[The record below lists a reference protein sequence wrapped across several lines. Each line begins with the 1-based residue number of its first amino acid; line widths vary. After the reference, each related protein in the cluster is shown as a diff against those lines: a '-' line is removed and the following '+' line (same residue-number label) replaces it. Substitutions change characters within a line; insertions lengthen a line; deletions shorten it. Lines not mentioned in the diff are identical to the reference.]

1 MKPFEKHI
9 IEPSD
14 YYVYTPSVTAKQIF
28 FYPLQCGHFF
38 YEAGYHLSR
47 EAFDSFLLMYVEEGS
62 MTFEYTAQDRGG
74 LPGERL
80 SGEIHAGQFLFLNC
94 YLPHAYDSVSG
105 CKCLWCHFDGE
116 LARGF
121 YTSATAHAG
130 AVLTLKNPY
139 PALEKL
145 KAVYD
150 VFKNRSPVR
159 EPLIS
164 KYITD
169 LLTMFLL
176 DPPKKEDTLRQAD
189 ILAECVGYISEH
201 FAEELSVELLAARAG
216 LSPYHFIRV
225 FRRETGFTPHQ
236 YLMNTRIAAAKYL
249 LKNSTLSTKSICF
262 QTGFSCES
270 VFCSAFKKHQ
280 GITPTAYRN
289 S

>member
-1 MKPFEKHI
+1 MKPCEKHI

-14 YYVYTPSVTAKQIF
+14 YYVYTPSITAKQIF
-28 FYPLQCGHFF
+28 FYPLQCGHFH

-47 EAFDSFLLMYVEEGS
+47 EAFDSFLLMYVEEGG
-62 MTFEYTAQDRGG
+62 MTLEYTGEHR
-74 LPGERL
+74 ERL
-80 SGEIHAGQFLFLNC
+80 SGEIHAGQFLFLDC
-94 YLPHAYDSVSG
+94 YLPHTYCCAGG
-105 CKCLWCHFDGE
+105 CKCLWCHFDGK

-121 YTSATAHAG
+121 YTFATAHTG
-130 AVLTLKNPY
+130 VVLTLPNPY
-139 PALEKL
+139 PAFEKL

-150 VFKNRSPVR
+150 VFKNRSPVK

-176 DPPKKEDTLRQAD
+176 NPPKKEYALQQAD
-189 ILAECVGYISEH
+189 ILAETVSYISEH
-201 FAEELSVELLAARAG
+201 FADDLSVELLAARAG

-262 QTGFSCES
+262 KTGFSCES